1 METQKIK
8 DFLEMEK
15 KELLEEI
22 GKIGVPSIHAEG
34 GFDSKETNSNTDEV
48 LDTEDLADEMTNISN
63 NNAILN
69 ELEIRLKEVNQS
81 LEDIENGKYGVCETC
96 GGEIEEKRILANKT
110 AKHCIKHMD
119 LSV

>member
-1 METQKIK
+1 MNTQEIK

-22 GKIGVPSIHAEG
+22 GKIGVASKGAEG
-34 GFDSKETNSNTDEV
+34 GFDPKETNTHEGDV
-48 LDTEDLADEMTNISN
+48 LDQADLADEMTNIST

-69 ELEIRLKEVNQS
+69 ELEIRLKEVNDS
-81 LEDIENGKYGVCETC
+81 LDDIENGKYGICQTC
-96 GGEIEEKRILANKT
+96 GKEIEEKRILANKT
-110 AKHCIKHMD
+110 AKHCIEHMD